1 MRNRLGKNEKE
12 EVGQFLRKPVLS
24 RIGFRISG
32 KIKAAIVGETAAPIS
47 NVRDPIL
54 INLLYQN

>member
-1 MRNRLGKNEKE
+1 
-12 EVGQFLRKPVLS
+12 VGQFLRKPVLS

-32 KIKAAIVGETAAPIS
+32 KIKAGGATAAAATISETAPIG
-47 NVRDPIL
+47 NVRDPIF